1 MSYQNRFFTQ
11 NLHQLK
17 HQLKNQIG
25 MNKDL
30 PFEEMCTHINYTFR
44 IFMKSVQLEYWYF
57 KVDTQGSQLDNSL
70 LFCSYFV
77 PLCVATN
84 FEWGTKLWKYRFF
97 VNILLPSASREI
109 LTNIIRILKWRVD
122 VLKNSLHLKVD
133 GTYKNTHKLLKVLL
147 NFSSHET

>member
-70 LFCSYFV
+70 LF
-77 PLCVATN
+77 VAILYHSALLLTLN
-84 FEWGTKLWKYRFF
+84 QVLNAE
-97 VNILLPSASREI
+97 NIG
-109 LTNIIRILKWRVD
+109 
-122 VLKNSLHLKVD
+122 SL
-133 GTYKNTHKLLKVLL
+133 
-147 NFSSHET
+147 